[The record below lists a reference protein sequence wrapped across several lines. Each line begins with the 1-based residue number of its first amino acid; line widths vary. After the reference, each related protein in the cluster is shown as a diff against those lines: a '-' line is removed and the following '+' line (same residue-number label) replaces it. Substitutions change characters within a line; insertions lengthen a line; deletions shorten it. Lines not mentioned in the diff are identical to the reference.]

1 MTLCIFSSN
10 SCQNLKSNYFL
21 FYHFKRCFQ
30 HAALLWK
37 AKRDL
42 LNLQCLYKHPSVKKP
57 NLQQWL
63 AIRTTE
69 NITLLKA
76 VEINL
81 PVQTLNNPM
90 NTDLTTLTVSRT
102 SCHLEKIYFH
112 TKKKIKISLK
122 HSCILYFFFFK
133 NI

>member
-1 MTLCIFSSN
+1 MLLCFEKPKEIYSIYN
-10 SCQNLKSNYFL
+10 ACINTHQL
-21 FYHFKRCFQ
+21 
-30 HAALLWK
+30 
-37 AKRDL
+37 
-42 LNLQCLYKHPSVKKP
+42 KKP

-102 SCHLEKIYFH
+102 SCHLEKIDFH
-112 TKKKIKISLK
+112 TKKNKDVS
-122 HSCILYFFFFK
+122 
-133 NI
+133 

>member
-1 MTLCIFSSN
+1 MLLCFE
-10 SCQNLKSNYFL
+10 KPR
-21 FYHFKRCFQ
+21 H
-30 HAALLWK
+30 
-37 AKRDL
+37 L

-102 SCHLEKIYFH
+102 SCHLEKIDFH
-112 TKKKIKISLK
+112 TKKNKDFS
-122 HSCILYFFFFK
+122 
-133 NI
+133 